1 MRLFQWPVLMRTISP
16 IHEEDEEEEE
26 TELDPNP
33 LLMQPPFLDAMSVS
47 TYHTTTHDT
56 TEEPVKVR
64 RGGAMETSD

>member
-16 IHEEDEEEEE
+16 IHEEDEEEVDE

-33 LLMQPPFLDAMSVS
+33 LLMQPPLLDVTSVA
-47 TYHTTTHDT
+47 TYHTTTHA

-64 RGGAMETSD
+64 RAMETSD

>member
-16 IHEEDEEEEE
+16 IHEEDEEVDE

-33 LLMQPPFLDAMSVS
+33 LLMQPPLLDVTSVS
-47 TYHTTTHDT
+47 TYHTTTHT

-64 RGGAMETSD
+64 GAMETSD